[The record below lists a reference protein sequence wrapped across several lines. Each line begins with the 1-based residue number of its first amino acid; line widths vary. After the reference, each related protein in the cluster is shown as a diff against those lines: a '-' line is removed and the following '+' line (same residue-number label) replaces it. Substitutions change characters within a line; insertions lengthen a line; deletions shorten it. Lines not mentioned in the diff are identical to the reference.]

1 MKFDVLV
8 LTGVKS
14 FDYFFSLFFYFNV
27 GIIPLLLVLV
37 LLTKK
42 W

>member
-1 MKFDVLV
+1 MDFIALN

-14 FDYFFSLFFYFNV
+14 FDYFFSLFFYFNF
-27 GIIPLLLVLV
+27 GIMPLLLVLI
-37 LLTKK
+37 LFTRK